1 MGDIL
6 KARAEPAEEEKKKI
20 RQAINIRTYRE
31 IKILMKRLT
40 QSCALLI
47 KFVATIPDSLRVI
60 LLCKVFS

>member
-6 KARAEPAEEEKKKI
+6 IARAEPAEGEKKKI

-40 QSCALLI
+40 
-47 KFVATIPDSLRVI
+47 
-60 LLCKVFS
+60 

>member
-6 KARAEPAEEEKKKI
+6 KARAEPAEGEKKKI

-40 QSCALLI
+40 
-47 KFVATIPDSLRVI
+47 
-60 LLCKVFS
+60 